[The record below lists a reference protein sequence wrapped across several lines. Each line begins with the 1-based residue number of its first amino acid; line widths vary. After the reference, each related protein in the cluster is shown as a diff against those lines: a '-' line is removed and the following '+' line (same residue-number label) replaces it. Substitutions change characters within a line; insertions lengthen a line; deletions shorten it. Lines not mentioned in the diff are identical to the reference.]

1 MKPAPPVTTA
11 CMGPYRTD
19 SMFVTFEGLDG
30 CGKSTQVELLAAALQ
45 EHGREVI
52 ATREPGG
59 TEVGEGIRDLVL
71 HGPQM
76 TPWTEAALYA
86 AARAELVEEVIR
98 PALERGAA
106 VICDRYIDS
115 SIAYQ
120 GIARELGVGR
130 VLELNLA
137 AVRGLL
143 PERTFL
149 LQMSPEEAQARQTGK
164 PDRIEREH
172 DSFRS
177 AVEEAYRGLAAIFP
191 QRIVSLDG
199 TAEPEAIAKEVRGHL
214 GLS

>member
-1 MKPAPPVTTA
+1 
-11 CMGPYRTD
+11 
-19 SMFVTFEGLDG
+19 MFVTFEGLDG
-30 CGKSTQVELLAAALQ
+30 SGKSTQVELLAAALQ

-172 DSFRS
+172 DAFRS

>member
-1 MKPAPPVTTA
+1 
-11 CMGPYRTD
+11 
-19 SMFVTFEGLDG
+19 MFVTFEGLDG
-30 CGKSTQVELLAAALQ
+30 SGKSTQVDMLVQALG
-45 EHGREVI
+45 GRGEEVI

-59 TEVGEGIRDLVL
+59 TAVGEGIRKLVL
-71 HGPQM
+71 HGPEM

-98 PALERGAA
+98 PALQRGAS
-106 VICDRYIDS
+106 VVCDRYIDS

-120 GIARELGVGR
+120 GIARGLGVGR

-143 PERTFL
+143 PDRTFL
-149 LQMSPEEAQARQTGK
+149 LRLDPEAAQKRQRGE

-172 DSFRS
+172 LDFR
-177 AVEEAYRGLAAIFP
+177 AQVDEAYRGLAAIFP
-191 QRIVSLDG
+191 RRIVTLDG
-199 TAEPEAIAKEVRGHL
+199 SKAAREIAQEVREHL

>member
-11 CMGPYRTD
+11 RMGPYRTD
-19 SMFVTFEGLDG
+19 PMFVTFEGLDG
-30 CGKSTQVELLAAALQ
+30 SGKSTQVELLAAALQ
-45 EHGREVI
+45 QRGHEVV

-59 TEVGEGIRDLVL
+59 TDVGEGIRDLVL
-71 HGPQM
+71 HGPEM

-98 PALERGAA
+98 PALQRGAS

-143 PERTFL
+143 PDRTFL
-149 LQMSPEEAQARQTGK
+149 LQLDPEQARARQTGK
-164 PDRIEREH
+164 PDRIEREE
-172 DSFRS
+172 DAFQA

-191 QRIVSLDG
+191 QRIVKLDG
-199 TAEPEAIAKEVRGHL
+199 LAEPEAIAVEVRGHL